1 MGYYGGNFWRAR
13 WSSWQDTR
21 AGRRAQANGR
31 WGFLRAPGERGPLL
45 WLQTYADPEE
55 MRLALELARAITD
68 KRRDLRIALTF
79 EEEPEELTQ
88 MAAGIPRLGLGF
100 GPCDHPSALRRGLE
114 RLRPLRAMT
123 VGGRVRPGW
132 QRQLARSGVA
142 ALAVASEPD
151 STRPTSTGPSPWEA
165 VYPRSR
171 AQWQRWRDW
180 GLGDARLQEPVDF
193 ASLITIAQVE
203 PNFRSLALGS
213 RSAALFWV
221 TGIQARDL
229 PAWLDAWKT
238 WPQHGEAL
246 LFLESR
252 APLVALPRLSRWDRS
267 PLAPGSVL
275 WVDSPRWRPALAAA
289 ATAIH
294 AEELSPALTWQLF
307 AGGRPC
313 SVTPTQSME
322 MPMVA
327 DLASIL
333 IRPKDRAGVF
343 GYWAQMWQDAHAAR
357 ECGDALRRLFWQV
370 RRDAAERLPEFL
382 QRVFDW

>member
-1 MGYYGGNFWRAR
+1 MSYYGGNFWRAR
-13 WSSWQDTR
+13 WSTWRDAR
-21 AGRRAQANGR
+21 AGRTAQANGR
-31 WGFLRAPGERGPLL
+31 WGFLRPPGERGPVL
-45 WLQTYADPEE
+45 WLQTYADAEE
-55 MRLALELARAITD
+55 LQLALELVRAITD
-68 KRRDLRIALTF
+68 KRRDLRVALTF
-79 EEEPEELTQ
+79 EKEPEDLAQ

-100 GPCDHPSALRRGLE
+100 GPCDHPAALRRSLE

-132 QRQLARSGVA
+132 RQQLSRSGVS
-142 ALAVASEPD
+142 ALAVASEPEAAPPA
-151 STRPTSTGPSPWEA
+151 SAGAAPWEA

-171 AQWQRWRDW
+171 GQWQRWQAQ
-180 GLGDARLQEPVDF
+180 GLGGTRLQEPVDF

-213 RSAALFWV
+213 RSEALFWV
-221 TGIQARDL
+221 TGVEARDL
-229 PAWLDAWKT
+229 PAWMEAWQS
-238 WPQHGEAL
+238 WPQHREAL

-252 APLVALPRLSRWDRS
+252 ASLGSLPTLSNWDRS
-267 PLAPGSVL
+267 PLAPGSIL

-313 SVTPTQSME
+313 SVAPTLE
-322 MPMVA
+322 LELPTTT
-327 DLASIL
+327 DLTSVLA
-333 IRPKDRAGVF
+333 RPADRAGVF
-343 GYWAQMWQDAHAAR
+343 AHWMAMWQDAHQAR
-357 ECGDALRRLFWQV
+357 ERGDALRRLFWQV
-370 RRDAAERLPEFL
+370 RRDAGERLPELL